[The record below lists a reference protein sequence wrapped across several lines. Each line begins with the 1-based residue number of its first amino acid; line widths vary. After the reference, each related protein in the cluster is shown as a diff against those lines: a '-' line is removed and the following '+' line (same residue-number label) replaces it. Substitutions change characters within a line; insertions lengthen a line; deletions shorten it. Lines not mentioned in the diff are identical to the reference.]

1 MNFAGFGRRRKE
13 LKMSKIHESQ
23 EVTAEEM
30 HDAMQEKLD
39 WLERSDDNVVV
50 CFGVC
55 LFFAGLF
62 VAVNWIW
69 G

>member
-1 MNFAGFGRRRKE
+1 MSNYRDKNIYDSKE
-13 LKMSKIHESQ
+13 IEAQ
-23 EVTAEEM
+23 EIC
-30 HDAMQEKLD
+30 DAMKEKVD
-39 WLERSDDNVVV
+39 WFDRSDVNVVV

-62 VAVNWIW
+62 VALNWIW

>member
-1 MNFAGFGRRRKE
+1 
-13 LKMSKIHESQ
+13 MSKIHESQ

-30 HDAMQEKLD
+30 RDAMQEKLD
-39 WLERSDDNVVV
+39 WFERSDDNVFV

-55 LFFAGLF
+55 LFFAGMF